1 MGPTLILTATLS
13 CATPKSGIHVN
24 WETGEVT
31 GSLHNP
37 QLRGF
42 ASDNYA
48 GVHPEVLDAISAA
61 NGGHQIS
68 YGEDVY
74 TERLGEVVREH
85 FGVDAEVLPVFNG
98 TGANVVALTSA
109 LPRWGAVVATATAHI
124 HTDEAGAPER
134 VSGLKLLTVP
144 TPDGK
149 LTPELIATEA
159 WGWGNEHRA
168 QPLAVSIAQTT
179 ELGTLYVPGE
189 VRAIAD
195 FAHAHGMAVHMD
207 GARLWNAAAALGV
220 PFREFTTDAGVD
232 ILSLGGTKNGLLGA
246 EAIVVLDPSRV
257 DGLIYLRKL
266 SMQLASKMRF
276 LSVQLLT
283 LFDDGLGL
291 RSAGHANDMASR
303 LRSALQRGTVDGSI
317 RGLSFS
323 QDTQANVVFAVLPN
337 EAADRIRE
345 LVRFYDWDRAAGEV
359 RWMTAWD
366 TTEADVD
373 AFVAAIR
380 EELAP

>member
-1 MGPTLILTATLS
+1 MHLLNG
-13 CATPKSGIHVN
+13 TPKSGSPVN

-31 GSLHNP
+31 GSLHDP

-85 FGVDAEVLPVFNG
+85 FGTDAEVFPVFNG

-134 VSGLKLLTVP
+134 VSGLKLLTMP

-179 ELGTLYVPGE
+179 ELGTLYAPGE

-276 LSVQLLT
+276 LSVQLLV

-291 RSAGHANDMASR
+291 RSAEHANDMASR
-303 LRSALQRGTVDGSI
+303 LRSALQGGTVDGSI

-337 EAADRIRE
+337 DAADRIRE

-380 EELAP
+380 EELAR

>member
-1 MGPTLILTATLS
+1 MG
-13 CATPKSGIHVN
+13 

-31 GSLHNP
+31 RSLHNP

-48 GVHPEVLDAISAA
+48 GVHPEVLEAISAA

-85 FGVDAEVLPVFNG
+85 FGGDAEVLPVFNG

-109 LPRWGAVVATATAHI
+109 LPRWGAVVATETAHI

-149 LTPELIATEA
+149 LTPELIASEA

-179 ELGTLYVPGE
+179 ELGTLYAPSE

-207 GARLWNAAAALGV
+207 GARLWNAAAALGM

-276 LSVQLLT
+276 LSTQLLT
-283 LFDDGLGL
+283 LFADGLGL
-291 RSAGHANDMASR
+291 RSAEHANDMVSR
-303 LRSALQRGTVDGSI
+303 LRSALQRGTADGSI

-337 EAADRIRE
+337 DAADRIRE
-345 LVRFYDWDRAAGEV
+345 HVRFYDWNRAAGEV

-373 AFVAAIR
+373 GFVAAIR
-380 EELAP
+380 EELAR